1 MVKVIIKN
9 DRFFEK
15 SMKKFSRKVDKVGII
30 KEVRSRTYYEKPS
43 VKRKRRLT
51 ESLRRRKKAA
61 RKIQLFQ
68 EKQESS
74 RKRKWTSP
82 IKEQLAR
89 EKAYYRLKSRE

>member
-43 VKRKRRLT
+43 VKKRIQKKY
-51 ESLRRRKKAA
+51 SAAKYRREAKLNKK
-61 RKIQLFQ
+61 RNGF
-68 EKQESS
+68 
-74 RKRKWTSP
+74 
-82 IKEQLAR
+82 
-89 EKAYYRLKSRE
+89 

>member
-43 VKRKRRLT
+43 VKKRIQ
-51 ESLRRRKKAA
+51 KKYSAA
-61 RKIQLFQ
+61 KYKREAKVN
-68 EKQESS
+68 EKRS
-74 RKRKWTSP
+74 RF
-82 IKEQLAR
+82 
-89 EKAYYRLKSRE
+89 

>member
-43 VKRKRRLT
+43 VKKRIQ
-51 ESLRRRKKAA
+51 KKYSAA
-61 RKIQLFQ
+61 KYKREARIN
-68 EKQESS
+68 EKRS
-74 RKRKWTSP
+74 RF
-82 IKEQLAR
+82 
-89 EKAYYRLKSRE
+89 

>member
-43 VKRKRRLT
+43 VKKRIQKKCSAAKYKREAKINEKRSRL
-51 ESLRRRKKAA
+51 
-61 RKIQLFQ
+61 
-68 EKQESS
+68 
-74 RKRKWTSP
+74 
-82 IKEQLAR
+82 
-89 EKAYYRLKSRE
+89 

>member
-43 VKRKRRLT
+43 VKKRIQ
-51 ESLRRRKKAA
+51 KKYSAA
-61 RKIQLFQ
+61 KYKREARIN
-68 EKQESS
+68 EKRS
-74 RKRKWTSP
+74 RC
-82 IKEQLAR
+82 
-89 EKAYYRLKSRE
+89 